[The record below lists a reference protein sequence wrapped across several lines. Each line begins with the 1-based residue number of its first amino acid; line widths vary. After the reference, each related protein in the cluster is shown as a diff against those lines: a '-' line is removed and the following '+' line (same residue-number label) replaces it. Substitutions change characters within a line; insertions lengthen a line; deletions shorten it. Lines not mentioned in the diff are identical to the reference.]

1 MGCVFMRLTYYMK
14 NADDEPEVMSITAA
28 KKLLKSQG
36 GFAWTEHYERDG
48 TLFETTEVNL
58 KVIIANSNTTII
70 YKGVNYMS
78 YGGIKNYNL
87 VLLDFEISKYF
98 VFKYQKDRRLTA
110 NQAWAFMRDNKAVI
124 EGVLN
129 SDATICDYD
138 IIVSNHELNLKYSDS
153 YFRFKGFR

>member
-1 MGCVFMRLTYYMK
+1 
-14 NADDEPEVMSITAA
+14 
-28 KKLLKSQG
+28 
-36 GFAWTEHYERDG
+36 
-48 TLFETTEVNL
+48 
-58 KVIIANSNTTII
+58 
-70 YKGVNYMS
+70 MS
-78 YGGIKNYNL
+78 YGGTKNYNL